1 MVLRGMT
8 AQERDMMQAE
18 INRGYD
24 LFTLRCAEG
33 RGVSQDEI
41 KQIGEGRVWSGTR
54 AKEIGLVD
62 ELGSIYDALAKAA
75 ELAELESYEV
85 EEYPKPEDIWEKMLK
100 SFQMSASVRT
110 AIERTL
116 GSERYQML
124 RDLEALDA
132 KPSIQARIPYAIEVK

>member
-8 AQERDMMQAE
+8 AQEREMMQAE

-132 KPSIQARIPYAIEVK
+132 KPSIQARLPYYIEMK